1 MESFFTEIKFREY
14 CGFLVDFV
22 KKLVRNKKAFLK
34 NFLQKLVL
42 AKINSH
48 RLNNKINRNI
58 YSNRWSKS
66 YSTVLLNSAFLTKM
80 RLPKNSKSHN
90 WHRS

>member
-14 CGFLVDFV
+14 RGFLVDFV
-22 KKLVRNKKAFLK
+22 KKLVKNKEIFFKI
-34 NFLQKLVL
+34 FLQKLVL

-48 RLNNKINRNI
+48 KLNNKINRNI

-66 YSTVLLNSAFLTKM
+66 
-80 RLPKNSKSHN
+80 
-90 WHRS
+90 